1 MIGKTMGVADDAC
14 TRSPRR
20 ARSPLQAGGH
30 MRARMGRT
38 TSIPV
43 SKKFVSRLSYAF
55 DLGAVALK

>member
-1 MIGKTMGVADDAC
+1 
-14 TRSPRR
+14 
-20 ARSPLQAGGH
+20 LQAGGH